1 MSHLSGLSAFT
12 LTPFNSSGVVDVDH
26 LQKLVARLAATEV
39 DSIGVLG
46 STGSYMYLN
55 KEQRAR
61 AIEAAVEASGDKP
74 ILAGI
79 GDLRTDQVIDHTQ
92 KADKAGASALL
103 LAPVSYLPLTER
115 DFTELVKTIASR
127 SSLPICLYNNPITT
141 HFTMSAE
148 LVVSLATVPTVSA
161 VKNPAPAK
169 ALSVKELVSQR
180 SKLPEDF
187 ILGYSG
193 DALVANVLPAGAD
206 AWYSVIAGTLPE
218 VALAI
223 WSARNEPV
231 QLSALQSQCT
241 PLWQCFNTWGGIR
254 VVSEIARMIGLGSTE
269 LALPLQPL
277 EQHAVAQIEEA
288 LNALKANN
296 LMQ

>member
-12 LTPFNSSGVVDVDH
+12 LTPFNGAGVVDVDH
-26 LQKLVARLAATEV
+26 LQKLVARLAATDV

-55 KEQRAR
+55 HEQRSR
-61 AIEAAVEASGDKP
+61 AVEAAVEASGDKP

-79 GDLRTDQVIDHTQ
+79 GDLRTDRVVEHAA
-92 KADKAGASALL
+92 KADKAGASAFL

-115 DFTELVKTIASR
+115 DFTELVKTIASN
-127 SSLPICLYNNPITT
+127 SSLPICLYNNPGTT

-148 LVVSLATVPTVSA
+148 LVVNLAKVPTVNG

-169 ALSVKELVSQR
+169 ELSANELDSQR
-180 SKLPEDF
+180 GKLPKDF

-193 DALVANVLPAGAD
+193 DALIANVLPAGAD
-206 AWYSVIAGTLPE
+206 AWYSVIAGTLPDL
-218 VALAI
+218 ALAI
-223 WSARNEPV
+223 WSARNDPEKIRE
-231 QLSALQSQCT
+231 LHSQCT
-241 PLWQCFNTWGGIR
+241 PLWECFNTWGGIR
-254 VVSEIARMIGLGSTE
+254 VVPEIARMIGLGSLD

-277 EQHAVAQIEEA
+277 EQHAVAKIEDA
-288 LNALKANN
+288 LNFTLSY
-296 LMQ
+296 